1 MTQMNVRIDD
11 ALRIEGNLA
20 LESIGRSPSRTVRDV
35 WAFAASCRDNPQ
47 KLKRALHFLDDNA
60 ASSDQRE
67 KLYSVQAIWSA
78 MDASGALPA
87 ISPADATPLPADD
100 TPILPADEN
109 PAPYA
114 ALKEQAYRERFP
126 EGWSI

>member
-20 LESIGRSPSRTVRDV
+20 LESIGRSPSRTVREV

-67 KLYSVQAIWSA
+67 KLNSVQAIWSA

-87 ISPADATPLPADD
+87 ISPADD